1 MTVINLKC
9 INDGNEYQIDSKQ
22 HSNLENLL
30 FFAKDEMIKPCIS
43 HFVSWIHQHEH
54 FDKTNFATNLKRQL
68 GKIYKS
74 NRPNFLYAY
83 SIEHKYTTQAEIDG
97 NFDYGIYDYSDS
109 DTLLEYLHIHIY
121 VIMDCHKIDPANMPI
136 AVVSALDK
144 LDGLTKSHYLPSY
157 DGMKYK
163 ELNDNSVDDIFNRI
177 IYIAK
182 LNQKSSDIPFRQ
194 TFGMSKLISSKQQSA

>member
-1 MTVINLKC
+1 
-9 INDGNEYQIDSKQ
+9 
-22 HSNLENLL
+22 
-30 FFAKDEMIKPCIS
+30 
-43 HFVSWIHQHEH
+43 
-54 FDKTNFATNLKRQL
+54 
-68 GKIYKS
+68 
-74 NRPNFLYAY
+74 
-83 SIEHKYTTQAEIDG
+83 
-97 NFDYGIYDYSDS
+97 
-109 DTLLEYLHIHIY
+109 
-121 VIMDCHKIDPANMPI
+121 MDCHKIDPANMPI

-163 ELNDNSVDDIFNRI
+163 ELNDNSIDDIFNRI